1 MKRIIQLFKYMKSE
15 FSEYVNSKIIVSV
28 ASSNTEKDAWGN
40 SRPVEN
46 NIEIDAYLKVQTNSQ
61 AKTAIGIGQQQGANT
76 FNTYLKGY
84 LVKPMHWPEGIR
96 PQTCEVEYLGRRGKL
111 QVYSQLPRAFD
122 TEQLTG
128 DVVEGL
134 ATFQY

>member
-1 MKRIIQLFKYMKSE
+1 MKSE
-15 FSEYVNSKIIVSV
+15 FSEYANSKIIVSV
-28 ASSNTEKDAWGN
+28 VGNNTEKDAWGN
-40 SRPVEN
+40 ARPVEE

-61 AKTAIGIGQQQGANT
+61 ARSASSIGQQQGANT

-84 LVKPMHWPEGIR
+84 LVKPMRWPSGIR
-96 PQTCEVEYLGRRGKL
+96 PQTCEVEYLGKRGKL

-128 DVVEGL
+128 DVVEGV
-134 ATFQY
+134 ASFQF